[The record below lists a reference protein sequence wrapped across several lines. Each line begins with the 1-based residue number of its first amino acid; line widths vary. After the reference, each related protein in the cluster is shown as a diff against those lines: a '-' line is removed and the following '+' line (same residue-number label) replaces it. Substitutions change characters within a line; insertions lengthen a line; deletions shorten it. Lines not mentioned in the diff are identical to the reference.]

1 SHVVAAVQPRG
12 LRSRRSA
19 ARPAMPPAPSTPRP
33 AIALV
38 LMPPGAE
45 VAPSPV
51 IGAAVGGGG
60 GIGLG
65 VGVGGGGGA
74 FTVRSTIPESPFSH
88 RATASRTPGVRP
100 VGRFTVTA
108 NTPALA
114 DFIETG
120 PLSPIVSP
128 KSVADLDGGL
138 HLIVNVTGRPGIAV
152 DGSAVSGTV
161 WA

>member
-51 IGAAVGGGG
+51 IGAAV
-60 GIGLG
+60 
-65 VGVGGGGGA
+65 GGGGA